1 MDYTLL
7 YTVVEKDGIIK
18 FLTFVHHCMQK
29 KIKKIKEERLLM
41 FLLIDL

>member
-29 KIKKIKEERLLM
+29 KNKKDQGRKVVNV
-41 FLLIDL
+41 FID